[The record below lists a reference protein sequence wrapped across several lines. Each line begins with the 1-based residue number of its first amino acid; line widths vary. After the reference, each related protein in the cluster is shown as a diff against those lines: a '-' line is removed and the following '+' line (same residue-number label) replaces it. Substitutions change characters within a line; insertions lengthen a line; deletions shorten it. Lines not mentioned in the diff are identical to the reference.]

1 MLGSVGSSQHL
12 SSPTSDPLTTGGMQ
26 TMHDSAHDPLGT
38 PRPPDDFLLRHL
50 AAQTRE
56 RAADSLAE
64 RSTAT
69 GADDDLLAALREAVA
84 GLGPSLVGL
93 SHDLSAHPEV
103 AFEEHRSAGVVADA
117 IEARGLA
124 VVRGAH
130 GLETALR
137 AEAGDPAGPTVAVL
151 SEYDALPGIGHGCG
165 HNVIATAGLGA
176 FLALAAAGDR
186 LPGRVVW
193 LGTPAEEGGGGK
205 ELMAQQGAFDGVDA
219 ALMVHPFTFDIAEPV
234 FLGRR
239 QLRARFTGITS
250 HASAQPFMGRN
261 ALDAVNLMYTGVGL
275 HRQQMPSTDRVH
287 GVVTAGGERP
297 NVVPEHG
304 ELLFYLRSEHP
315 ESLAVLS
322 ERLADIARGAALM
335 TGCGVELLWDEAPPY
350 LPVRGNRPLAAAWSS
365 RYAERGRAVLAPDVV
380 PRMFAG
386 STDFGNVSYRV
397 PGIHAMVRIT
407 DDDLSLHTREFADAA
422 VTPQADQ
429 VVLDS
434 AYALAAVAADYL
446 ADPEL
451 RAAAAADFQAAGGA
465 VDVPSFFEGR

>member
-1 MLGSVGSSQHL
+1 MHDRASNIREDAHDVGS
-12 SSPTSDPLTTGGMQ
+12 
-26 TMHDSAHDPLGT
+26 

-50 AAQTRE
+50 AEETRA
-56 RAADSLAE
+56 RARTSPASASPAHGADPGLLEALSGAVAELGDSL
-64 RSTAT
+64 
-69 GADDDLLAALREAVA
+69 LEA
-84 GLGPSLVGL
+84 

-103 AFEEHRSAGVVADA
+103 SFEEHRSAAALADLVESHG
-117 IEARGLA
+117 IE

-130 GLETALR
+130 GLDTALR
-137 AEAGDPAGPTVAVL
+137 AEVGDSGPTMAVL

-176 FLALAAAGDR
+176 FLALAAVRDR

-239 QLRARFTGITS
+239 QLRATFTGITS

-275 HRQQMPSTDRVH
+275 HRQQLPPTDRVH

-297 NVVPEHG
+297 NVIPEHA
-304 ELLFYLRSEHP
+304 EMLFYLRSEYP

-335 TGCGVELLWDEAPPY
+335 TGCGVELSWDEAPPY
-350 LPVRGNRPLAAAWSS
+350 LPVRGNRPLAASWTT
-365 RYAERGRAVLAPDVV
+365 RYAERGRVVLAPDVV

-397 PGIHAMVRIT
+397 PGVHAMVKIT
-407 DDDLSLHTREFADAA
+407 DEDLSLHTRDFADAA
-422 VTPQADQ
+422 VTPEADR
-429 VVLDS
+429 VVLDA
-434 AYALAAVAADYL
+434 AYALAAVTADYL
-446 ADPEL
+446 SDADL
-451 RAAAAADFQAAGGA
+451 RAAAAADFEAAGGA
-465 VDVPSFFEGR
+465 VDVPSYFERR